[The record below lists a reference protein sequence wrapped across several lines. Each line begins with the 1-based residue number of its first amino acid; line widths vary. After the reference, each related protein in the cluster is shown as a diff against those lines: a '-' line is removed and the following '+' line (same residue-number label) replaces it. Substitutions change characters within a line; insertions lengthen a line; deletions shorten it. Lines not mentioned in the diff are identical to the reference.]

1 MSVHVQRAQ
10 LLYDQGRHE
19 MAGQEARLALGED
32 PDNLQAGIILAL
44 CLTDLEKYD
53 EAEAEAGRAIG
64 LAPDFPVTHYVM
76 ARVLQGRN
84 RIKEAIDSVRE
95 AISLDPHDPDFHG
108 FLSALLFEQSRW
120 RDALASAEKGLE
132 NDAEHVVCSNLRAM
146 ALVKLGRREEA
157 GQTMD
162 ATLARS
168 PEDSFSQATRGWTRI
183 EEHNP
188 KEALEHFREA
198 IRLDPTSD
206 SARAG
211 IVEALKARNPIY
223 GLFLR
228 YLLFMGKLPPGLQMG
243 LVFGALIGIQILGG
257 LRRSHPEWSGWI
269 FGVEIGYLVLVLLS
283 WTAIPFFNLLL
294 RFNPMGRHALT
305 EEQTLE
311 ANWIGM
317 LLGLG
322 AVSLGG
328 FFIDGLTY
336 LWGAAFFVGLI
347 FPVVSLFK
355 CPPGWPRIVMQSVTA
370 GLVIMGLSGLALL
383 MSGES
388 GRSRGEDLM
397 VYFVW
402 GAALSTW
409 VGNILPAFRVRR

>member
-1 MSVHVQRAQ
+1 MSVHVKRAQ
-10 LLYDQGRHE
+10 LLYEQGRHK
-19 MAGQEARLALGED
+19 MAVEEARLALGED
-32 PDNLQAGIILAL
+32 PDNLEAGIVLAL
-44 CLTDLEKYD
+44 ALIDLEKFD
-53 EAEAEAGRAIG
+53 EAETAAGRAIG
-64 LAPDFPVTHYVM
+64 LAPDFAVTHYVM
-76 ARVLQGRN
+76 ARVLHGRN
-84 RIKEAIDSVRE
+84 RIREATSAIRE
-95 AISLDPHDPDFHG
+95 AISLDPHAADFHG
-108 FLSALLFEQSRW
+108 FLAALLYEQYQW
-120 RDALASAEKGLE
+120 RDALAASGKGLE
-132 NDAEHVVCSNLRAM
+132 NEAEHVACGNIRAM
-146 ALVKLGRREEA
+146 ALVKLGRMEEA
-157 GQTMD
+157 GRTMD

-188 KEALEHFREA
+188 QEALEHFREA
-198 IRLDPTSD
+198 IRLDPTSE

-211 IVEALKARNPIY
+211 IVEALKARNPVY

-228 YLLFMGKLPPGLQMG
+228 YLLFMAKLPPGLQMA
-243 LVFGALIGIQILGG
+243 LVFGALFGIQILGG

-269 FGVEIGYLVLVLLS
+269 FGVEIAYLGLVLLS

-322 AVSLGG
+322 AASLGG
-328 FFIDGLTY
+328 YFLYGSTY
-336 LWGAAFFVGLI
+336 LWGAVFFAGLV

-355 CPPGWPRIVMQSVTA
+355 CPPGWPRTVMQLVTA
-370 GLVIMGLSGLALL
+370 GLVITGLTGLAMLPA
-383 MSGES
+383 GE
-388 GRSRGEDLM
+388 RWQSRGEDLL
-397 VYFVW
+397 VCFVW

-409 VGNILPAFRVRR
+409 AGNILPVFRVRK